1 MIRLGLEPVI
11 NCPARSCET
20 HASTQALESSVFI
33 YGYER
38 VRRYRGKPYQT
49 AGELSGNLG
58 AQIGPKGG
66 HLVGHCDMVEL
77 FYVRFKHH
85 HRPKLDSDVSLQYR
99 FHG

>member
-1 MIRLGLEPVI
+1 MIRLGFEPVI
-11 NCPARSCET
+11 NWSAGSSKAY
-20 HASTQALESSVFI
+20 ASTQALESSVFI

-49 AGELSGNLG
+49 AGKLSGNLG
-58 AQIGPKGG
+58 PQIGTKGG

-77 FYVRFKHH
+77 FYVSFKHH
-85 HRPKLDSDVSLQYR
+85 HRANLDSDVSPQYR